1 MKVTKVHVSF
11 ARTVHPRQYNPVRT
25 EMMIEAELGKD
36 DDEREVR
43 KKLFNRLKKDIDK
56 ISEKIL
62 DSEAADD

>member
-25 EMMIEAELGKD
+25 EMKIEAELDKS
-36 DDEREVR
+36 DDEQEVR
-43 KKLFNRLKKDIDK
+43 KKLFNRLKKDVDK

-62 DSEAADD
+62 DSEQSDD